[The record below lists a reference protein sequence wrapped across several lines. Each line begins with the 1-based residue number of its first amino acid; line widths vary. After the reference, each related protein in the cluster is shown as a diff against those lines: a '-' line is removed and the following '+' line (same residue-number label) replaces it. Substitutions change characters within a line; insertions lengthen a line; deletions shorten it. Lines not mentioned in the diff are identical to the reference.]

1 MSAADVWMP
10 AYIGLG
16 SNLDDPPRQIRQA
29 FQDLASLPRTR
40 LIAVSNLYENPPV
53 GEIEQPDFVN
63 AAAGLLTGLGVI
75 ELFQKLKDIE
85 TAHGRD
91 RGATGKW
98 GPRPLDLDLL
108 AFGST
113 ALQLPELTV
122 PHAGI
127 AGRNFVLWPLF
138 EVAPGLD
145 LPGLGN
151 VRELALALG
160 TAGLKKIN

>member
-1 MSAADVWMP
+1 MSADGVWMP

-16 SNLDDPPRQIRQA
+16 SNLGDPPQQIRQA
-29 FQDLASLPRTR
+29 FHDLAGLPRTR

-53 GEIEQPDFVN
+53 GDIEQPHFVN
-63 AAAGLLTGLGVI
+63 AAAGLLTGLAVL
-75 ELFQKLKDIE
+75 ELFHKLRDIE
-85 TAHGRD
+85 AAHGRD
-91 RGATGKW
+91 RGVAGKW
-98 GPRPLDLDLL
+98 GPRTLDLDLL

-113 ALQLPELTV
+113 AVRLPELTV

-151 VRELALALG
+151 VRDLALALG
-160 TAGLKKIN
+160 SAGLKRIN

>member
-1 MSAADVWMP
+1 MSAQVVWTP

-16 SNLDDPPRQIRQA
+16 SNLGDPPLQIRRA
-29 FQDLASLPRTR
+29 FDELGALPSTH
-40 LIAVSNLYENPPV
+40 LIAVSHLYENPPF
-53 GEIEQPDFVN
+53 GEIQQPDFVN
-63 AAAGLLTGLGVI
+63 AAAGLLTRLTVM
-75 ELFQKLKDIE
+75 ELFERLKGLE

-91 RGATGKW
+91 RQAAGKW

-108 AFGST
+108 AYGIT
-113 ALQLPELTV
+113 ALQLPQLTV

-127 AGRNFVLWPLF
+127 AGRNFVLWPLS

-151 VRELALALG
+151 VRDLALALG
-160 TAGLKKIN
+160 SAGLKKIN